1 VKKLNGIQSREVQAK
16 LVRGLL
22 DVVVLQLLRAHP
34 MHGYQLI
41 TSIRKA
47 FGVYFGPSTI
57 YPLLTVLEE
66 KGYVQSAWDMTH
78 ERPRKVYE
86 LTSDGQSTLDFTEDS
101 LEIICRQIGANIQFN
116 SSSETEE
123 ACSLHLQNKT
133 KLVPTLA
140 K

>member
-1 VKKLNGIQSREVQAK
+1 
-16 LVRGLL
+16 
-22 DVVVLQLLRAHP
+22 

-66 KGYVQSAWDMTH
+66 KGYVQSAWDMDH